1 MSSCTFA
8 LPCGRQLGYAVVGE
22 GAPVLYF
29 HGTASSRLE
38 IFLLRQFAQRYRFKL
53 VGVDRPGY
61 GLSTFTPRRSLRD
74 FAEDADK
81 LATHLRLGRF
91 ALLSWSG
98 GGPFA
103 LAYLARFPQRVSRAV
118 IACSPALP
126 FNVASAHN
134 NNPLAKFA
142 MKNQRLAVWAL
153 KSFKKSVLKAQLNI
167 EDYLASKDGKRMLAS
182 WPEPDVKFFA
192 NPAWLKL
199 LYTSTAEALRQ
210 GDSSLKTIVQEHQL
224 FMKPWSEPLECI
236 PAGKLVLW
244 QGIQDRTVQ
253 PSNAY
258 KIAHAVKGVQLEFF
272 PQEGHCVLFAKTQK
286 LSSALNPS
294 KLNCDAAA
302 ADAGGGPD
310 RI

>member
-1 MSSCTFA
+1 MSSHIFT
-8 LPCGRQLGYAVVGE
+8 LPDGRQLGYTVVGE

-38 IFLLRQFAQRYRFKL
+38 IFLLRQFAQKYRFKL

-61 GLSTFTPRRSLRD
+61 GLSTFAPRRNLRD
-74 FAEDADK
+74 FAADVDK
-81 LATHLRLGRF
+81 LAVHLQLGHF

-103 LAYLARFPQRVSRAV
+103 LAYLACFPERVNRAV

-134 NNPLAKFA
+134 NNPLARFA

-153 KSFKKSVLKAQLNI
+153 KSFRKTVLKAQLDI
-167 EDYLASKDGKRMLAS
+167 DAYLASKDGKKMLTA
-182 WPEPDVKFFA
+182 WAAPDAIFFS
-192 NPAWLKL
+192 NPTWLKL

-224 FMKPWSEPLECI
+224 FMKPWSEPITQI

-253 PSNAY
+253 PGNAY
-258 KIAHAVKGVQLEFF
+258 KIAQTVKGAQLEIF
-272 PQEGHCVLFAKTQK
+272 PQQGHCVLFAETQK
-286 LSSALNPS
+286 LSSAL
-294 KLNCDAAA
+294 KKILKT
-302 ADAGGGPD
+302 
-310 RI
+310 